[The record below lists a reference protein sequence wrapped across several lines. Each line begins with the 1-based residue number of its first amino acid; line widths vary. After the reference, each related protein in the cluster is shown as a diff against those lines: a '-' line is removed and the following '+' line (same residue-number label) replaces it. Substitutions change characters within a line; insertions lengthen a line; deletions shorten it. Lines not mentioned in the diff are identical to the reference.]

1 MKTQELLHEL
11 VGLSPIIDNRIS
23 ELSSSVM
30 QAEYDSV
37 VSGDKLLGEALSL
50 LIELLAEQGLIFH
63 VDDEL
68 LLADRYSIDFIIN
81 LYRKFI
87 PNNIS
92 EYLNSVPLL
101 RTNISA
107 SVMGVAD
114 DEFIVLLLE
123 SVRDTCRSEYN
134 DDMYSFLH
142 DKVISTNKYSS
153 NINSIL
159 NELDDM
165 SDTVHVDITSVDINF
180 LIQLSKEKDWY
191 KTCVTNLI
199 YKSIVHLDYHYS
211 LIITNQICR
220 AYSRPENVILLSK
233 YYDLV
238 VSNTELITKVLN
250 KIHSES
256 DFYLEHY
263 TDEQLGKLSL
273 ELIVAIILV
282 QFIDKRLF
290 GIEPNF
296 KRLIDNVTN
305 VPVAD
310 IIRSIPIQNTVN

>member
-1 MKTQELLHEL
+1 MKTQELLHQL
-11 VGLSPIIDNRIS
+11 IGLSPIIDNRIS

-81 LYRKFI
+81 LYRKFT

-101 RTNISA
+101 RTNVTA
-107 SVMGVAD
+107 SVMDVAD
-114 DEFIVLLLE
+114 DEFIVILLE

-142 DKVISTNKYSS
+142 DKVISTSKYTS
-153 NINSIL
+153 NVNDIL

-165 SDTVHVDITSVDINF
+165 SDTIHVDITSSDVDF

-191 KTCVTNLI
+191 RTCVTNLI

-211 LIITNQICR
+211 LIITDQICR
-220 AYSRPENVILLSK
+220 AYSRPENVVLLSK
-233 YYDLV
+233 YYNLI
-238 VSNTELITKVLN
+238 VSNTELMTKILN

-263 TDEQLGKLSL
+263 TDEQISNLPL
-273 ELIVAIILV
+273 ELIIAIIVV

-296 KRLIDNVTN
+296 KRLIDNVAHI
-305 VPVAD
+305 PVVD
-310 IIRSIPIQNTVN
+310 IIQAIPIQNTVN